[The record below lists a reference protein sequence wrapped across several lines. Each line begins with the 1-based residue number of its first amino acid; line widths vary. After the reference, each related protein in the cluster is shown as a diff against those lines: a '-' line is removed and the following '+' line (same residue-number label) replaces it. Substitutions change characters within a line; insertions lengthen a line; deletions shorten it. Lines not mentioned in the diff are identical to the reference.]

1 MPGQLST
8 INNLINRKNLTMVP
22 LRPYQARQGCCRSR
36 PHWVLAPIH
45 GDEERGPAKAVR
57 AKFLFVEHVI
67 QFDSI
72 IQFRP
77 KVWHQEVCLDH
88 GRQDPCLQGGSPG
101 IVNSRG
107 DSFMQ
112 NWNPTMKFFI
122 FLKNIQHSLC
132 TIFVHFQGVRR
143 HCFSWCWGRWSFRQD
158 GCCRR

>member
-1 MPGQLST
+1 MLNVTTKTWHAFYSSGHIKLVKGAVDPDPTEYLLPSMEMKREDQQKPYVPNFHLLNMLS
-8 INNLINRKNLTMVP
+8 NLA
-22 LRPYQARQGCCRSR
+22 Q
-36 PHWVLAPIH
+36 
-45 GDEERGPAKAVR
+45 
-57 AKFLFVEHVI
+57 VI
-67 QFDSI
+67 QFHS
-72 IQFRP
+72 

-143 HCFSWCWGRWSFRQD
+143 HCFSWCWGRWPFRQD
-158 GCCRR
+158 GRCRR